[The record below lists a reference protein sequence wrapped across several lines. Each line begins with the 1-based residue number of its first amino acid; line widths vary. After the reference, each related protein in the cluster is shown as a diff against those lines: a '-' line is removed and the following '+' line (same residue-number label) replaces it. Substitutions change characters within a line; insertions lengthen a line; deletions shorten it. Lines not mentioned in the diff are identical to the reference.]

1 MHDPL
6 SDIEETEAIPDETP
20 SPDDLSREAEEPA
33 TVAYVKRELDR
44 RFGRHRGDCAA
55 QRAVRKWRLW
65 IAAGIGAALVVQ
77 FGWLLAGRAIIRE
90 TVRDVVREELAGRL
104 VARAKPPVSLISTAE
119 ASETKVAPAEPATE
133 PAVELAGK

>member
-6 SDIEETEAIPDETP
+6 SEIEETEANTDGTP
-20 SPDDLSREAEEPA
+20 SPEDLEREAKEPA
-33 TVAYVKRELDR
+33 SVAYVKNELR
-44 RFGRHRGDCAA
+44 NRFTQHRGECEAT
-55 QRAVRKWRLW
+55 RAVRKWRLW

-104 VARAKPPVSLISTAE
+104 VARAKPVSLISTAE
-119 ASETKVAPAEPATE
+119 ASETKVEPAEP
-133 PAVELAGK
+133 VELAGK